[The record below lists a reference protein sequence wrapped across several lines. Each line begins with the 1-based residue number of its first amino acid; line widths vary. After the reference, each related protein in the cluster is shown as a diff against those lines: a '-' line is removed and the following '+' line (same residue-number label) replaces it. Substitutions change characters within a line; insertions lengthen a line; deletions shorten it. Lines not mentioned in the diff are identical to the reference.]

1 MSGTEH
7 ELSVTCHI
15 AASRAICW
23 TVWTDMKDAWF
34 CPRPWRAEVIEQD
47 LRPGGRSAVQMFGPD
62 GEETGPME
70 GVFLEVVPHALV
82 VTTDAY
88 AAGWVPQ
95 TPFMT
100 AIWRFE
106 EEGAGTRFTATAR
119 HWDAETRARHE
130 EMGFHPGWD
139 QMMAQFK
146 ALCETCA
153 ARA

>member
-1 MSGTEH
+1 MSEGAH
-7 ELSVTCHI
+7 DLSVTCII
-15 AASRAICW
+15 AAARSTCW
-23 TVWTDMKDAWF
+23 RVWTDRKDEWF
-34 CPRPWRAEVIEQD
+34 CPKPWRAEVIEED

-70 GVFLEVVPHALV
+70 GVFLEVVPHERI

-100 AIWRFE
+100 AIWTFTD
-106 EEGAGTRFTATAR
+106 EGDATRFTATAR
-119 HWDAETRARHE
+119 HWDAESKARHE
-130 EMGFHPGWD
+130 GMGFHPGWD

-146 ALCETCA
+146 ALCEA
-153 ARA
+153 EAE